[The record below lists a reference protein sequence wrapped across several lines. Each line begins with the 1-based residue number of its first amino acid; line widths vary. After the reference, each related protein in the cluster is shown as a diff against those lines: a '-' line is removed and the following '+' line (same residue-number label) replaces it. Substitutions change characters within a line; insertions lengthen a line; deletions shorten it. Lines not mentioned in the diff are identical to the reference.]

1 MYIHIYCCS
10 TLDQYK
16 CICMS
21 EWESLRECECE
32 LCLAPLPWIL
42 EILDGHIYYQ
52 NWNAMGAHAQHL
64 SSPCPPSPWPSARAS
79 AQPRPA
85 HSVVLFYLPNPAQ
98 PMGWSGHHGLPIWA
112 HGLQCSTL
120 YPLERSI
127 IRTSVKKQV
136 PAEKTFHSIIEK
148 LLSIFE
154 ETFTSLFSR
163 QKLKGMQFILE
174 NTLRMVTVLLKASTW
189 DIF

>member
-112 HGLQCSTL
+112 HGLQCSSQHHQRPNYESESALLFLFLHMSSFQT
-120 YPLERSI
+120 I
-127 IRTSVKKQV
+127 QKGKQ
-136 PAEKTFHSIIEK
+136 SQG
-148 LLSIFE
+148 S
-154 ETFTSLFSR
+154 SLF
-163 QKLKGMQFILE
+163 LVVIL
-174 NTLRMVTVLLKASTW
+174 
-189 DIF
+189 

>member
-1 MYIHIYCCS
+1 
-10 TLDQYK
+10 
-16 CICMS
+16 
-21 EWESLRECECE
+21 
-32 LCLAPLPWIL
+32 
-42 EILDGHIYYQ
+42 
-52 NWNAMGAHAQHL
+52 
-64 SSPCPPSPWPSARAS
+64 
-79 AQPRPA
+79 
-85 HSVVLFYLPNPAQ
+85 
-98 PMGWSGHHGLPIWA
+98 
-112 HGLQCSTL
+112 
-120 YPLERSI
+120 LERSI